1 MVTTT
6 LATLVAAMTLPY
18 QIFYA
23 IYDFDALDVAIYTF
37 SPQVLLYLAVP
48 FMHRFGPNVGAWY
61 LIIVWFIFAHLFT
74 YFFGTESG
82 LQYYFFPGATAGVLV
97 FGGRNLIASVIAMV
111 VGFSGYAIATTYYT
125 EPAPFI
131 EVGPGFL
138 NFMYLLSLPF
148 AFFVVFG
155 IVYFATWQT
164 QRAENALQAEFK
176 RSEDLL
182 YNVLPRSIA
191 SKLKANPTETIAQSH
206 PEVSILFADI
216 VDFTPFSSTRPASEV
231 VAFLN
236 AIFSR
241 FDDLARKHGVEK
253 IKTIGD
259 AFMVAGGMPDP
270 QPDHAKRIA
279 RMALDMI
286 RETEVFASETGTPLQ
301 VRIGVNTGPAVAGVI
316 GNQKLF
322 YDVWGDTVNTA
333 GRMETYGI
341 GQTIQTTRTFRE
353 AMKESFNF
361 ERRGIENIKGKGEIE
376 TWFLLSEKP
385 LVSDH
390 QTGRN

>member
-1 MVTTT
+1 
-6 LATLVAAMTLPY
+6 MTIPY
-18 QIFYA
+18 QFMYA
-23 IYDFDALDVAIYTF
+23 FYDFEALDIAILTF

-48 FMHRFGPNVGAWY
+48 FLHRFGPNVGPWY
-61 LIIVWFIFAHLFT
+61 LIGVWFIFAHLFT
-74 YFFGTESG
+74 YYFGTASG

-97 FGGRNLIASVIAMV
+97 FGGRNLFGSVLAMII
-111 VGFSGYAIATTYYT
+111 GFTGYAIAITYYT
-125 EPAPFI
+125 QPAPFI
-131 EVGPGFL
+131 DVGPEFL
-138 NFMYLLSLPF
+138 NIMFMLTLPF

-164 QRAENALQAEFK
+164 QRAETALQAEFK

-191 SKLKANPTETIAQSH
+191 SKLKANPTETIAQNH
-206 PEVSILFADI
+206 EEVTILFADI
-216 VDFTPFSSTRPASEV
+216 VNFTPFASTKPASDV

-236 AIFSR
+236 DIFSR
-241 FDDLARKHGVEK
+241 FDDLAKKHELEK

-270 QPDHAKRIA
+270 QTDHAERVA
-279 RMALDMI
+279 RMALDMLK
-286 RETEVFASETGTPLQ
+286 TTKAFAEETGIPLQ

-333 GRMETYGI
+333 GRMETYGVE
-341 GQTIQTTRTFRE
+341 QCIQTTRAFRDL
-353 AMKESFNF
+353 MKNKFAF
-361 ERRGIENIKGKGEIE
+361 KRRGIENIKGKGEVE
-376 TWFLLSEKP
+376 TWFLLSEVNP
-385 LVSDH
+385 
-390 QTGRN
+390 